1 MDVKLHQVCMNS
13 DHMTQSVTAMLQ
25 IAKLTPHMRSHPHA
39 DRRMNQI
46 FWQGSKVRAG
56 FWIGSLASV
65 GLSPAGVNPLSCVCV
80 CTCVWARVFECV
92 WSRFLRACQPCLSPE
107 LCLHCDTICHFILAE
122 LRQQNVLPCP
132 ALPVAPY
139 IHTRYTWKSTKGRLL
154 LWRSLC
160 WTLGL

>member
-1 MDVKLHQVCMNS
+1 MNS

-80 CTCVWARVFECV
+80 CVGACV
-92 WSRFLRACQPCLSPE
+92 
-107 LCLHCDTICHFILAE
+107 
-122 LRQQNVLPCP
+122 
-132 ALPVAPY
+132 
-139 IHTRYTWKSTKGRLL
+139 
-154 LWRSLC
+154 
-160 WTLGL
+160 

>member
-80 CTCVWARVFECV
+80 CGRV
-92 WSRFLRACQPCLSPE
+92 CLSV
-107 LCLHCDTICHFILAE
+107 CGH
-122 LRQQNVLPCP
+122 V
-132 ALPVAPY
+132 
-139 IHTRYTWKSTKGRLL
+139 S
-154 LWRSLC
+154 
-160 WTLGL
+160 

>member
-65 GLSPAGVNPLSCVCV
+65 GLSPAGVNPLTCVCV
-80 CTCVWARVFECV
+80 CARVCGRV
-92 WSRFLRACQPCLSPE
+92 CLSV
-107 LCLHCDTICHFILAE
+107 CGH
-122 LRQQNVLPCP
+122 V
-132 ALPVAPY
+132 
-139 IHTRYTWKSTKGRLL
+139 S
-154 LWRSLC
+154 
-160 WTLGL
+160 